1 MNNELQ
7 KRKERLVQ
15 SLSERVMNKIKKT
28 MKTYR
33 VWLSYDLGLDDV
45 SDKLSEQDKQN
56 KYEER
61 YAAFMPWL
69 KAKKAE
75 ECGNSVATFFYTI
88 IDDVKIEDEIKKE
101 ILKVFEDA
109 KIKDLRGIRMYV
121 IVAKRNNLGETR
133 KNEYMKS
140 GFIIGK
146 RHEVNPWD

>member
-61 YAAFMPWL
+61 YKAFMPWL
-69 KAKKAE
+69 KAKNAE
-75 ECGNSVATFFYTI
+75 ECGNSVATFLYTI

-109 KIKDLRGIRMYV
+109 KIKDLRGIRMYM
-121 IVAKRNNLGETR
+121 IVEKINRLG
-133 KNEYMKS
+133 KADKIEYMKS

-146 RHEVNPWD
+146 QHEANPWD